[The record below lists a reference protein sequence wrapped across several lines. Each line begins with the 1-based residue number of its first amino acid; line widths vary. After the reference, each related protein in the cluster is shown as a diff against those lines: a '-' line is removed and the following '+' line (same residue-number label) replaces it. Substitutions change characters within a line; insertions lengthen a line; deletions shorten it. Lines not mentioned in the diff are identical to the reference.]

1 MLWILLPSSCV
12 WVPQLQTDRREL
24 SKQICQVSQA
34 SPVRVNKVGLPEK
47 EKPCSWK
54 TSKLLAFCLLR
65 SLWRKW
71 CWGSRCLLL
80 VTWIHWVFGFLW
92 WWRKKGTWGE
102 RDLQGVTR
110 GREWVVGRSGCL
122 AGWVGVAVS
131 LPFSLGKKL
140 AFPKSYS
147 EWKPQCTLSQLV

>member
-1 MLWILLPSSCV
+1 MLRFNETPIWGMGTSFDKNPDRALVGWAANTCFFCFFFWCLVLWILLPSSCV

-24 SKQICQVSQA
+24 SKQTCQVSQA
-34 SPVRVNKVGLPEK
+34 SPVHVSKAGLPEK
-47 EKPCSWK
+47 EKSCSWK

-102 RDLQGVTR
+102 RSD
-110 GREWVVGRSGCL
+110 
-122 AGWVGVAVS
+122 
-131 LPFSLGKKL
+131 
-140 AFPKSYS
+140 
-147 EWKPQCTLSQLV
+147 